1 MADLR
6 ITELAALASADLA
19 ANDLLPVADISASET
34 KKITVTDFTGKAVTL
49 IADATIPGAKIL
61 FGSNE
66 IPGTA
71 LENGAVDTTQLA
83 DNGVT
88 AAKLADESSVDLVTT
103 LPASGAFVGQ
113 IALDTDDSK
122 IYCWDGTN
130 WVSIKAAGSVNTV
143 IGDTAGIV
151 NLAIATAGD
160 QITITTSLDN
170 TSAAAQFLAGPTSAA
185 GTVAYRTIAA
195 GDLPTA
201 TSTDK
206 GAVVVNGNG
215 LALSGNTIIID
226 NTVTEETSN
235 YHIVRYDSKGL
246 VTEGRTIVAADVPI
260 ATSSSIGVVRPG
272 SGLGVDGV
280 GLISHTNSVVAGTAT
295 KVTFDAEGHITG
307 TQLLEAA
314 DIPDIDATKLTTGT
328 LESARI
334 GTSSISGAQIAN
346 YAVSKIGETQ
356 PTADHIGQFFFNP
369 LSRDLFLWDGNVYQ
383 PIGISVGEIVFAG
396 TFDASAGG
404 GTGLVAS
411 VTAEG
416 TAVGLVVGQALPA
429 AAIVNNRY
437 YLVVSEAGT
446 ITSGNAPQVSLS
458 PPDIILSN
466 GSSWTEIDVS
476 QTVTAQIATN
486 VSFSPT
492 GDVAA
497 TNVQAAIEELDSE
510 KLPKAGGT
518 VTGALLIGSGGSLE
532 FEGTS
537 DNTFET
543 TLAVVDPT
551 ADRTITLPNAT
562 GTVVLSGAIVDAD
575 INASA
580 AIAGTKIEQ
589 GTTSA
594 RGTVQLTDSTSST
607 SATTA
612 ATPNSVKSAYDLA
625 NAALPKSGGVMT
637 GDITLNAQSDLRWAD
652 SDSSNWVAFQAPAT
666 VSTNVT
672 WTLPAA
678 DGTNGQV
685 LTTNGTGTLSWATTS
700 APVTSVGG
708 QTGAVTYATTW
719 AVGTGASAATN
730 TDLDLAGTYAQTV
743 VAVSALNIDCST
755 GNYFTKTINGAS
767 TFTVSNVPTSRA
779 YAFTLE
785 LTHTSGTI
793 TWFSG
798 VEWPSGT
805 APTLT
810 TGKTHLFMFVTDDG
824 GTRWRASSL
833 INYTN

>member
-71 LENGAVDTTQLA
+71 LEDGAVDTTQLA

-130 WVSIKAAGSVNTV
+130 WVSIKAAGSINTV

-492 GDVAA
+492 GDIAA

-518 VTGALLIGSGGSLE
+518 VTGTLLIGSAGSLE

-551 ADRTITLPNAT
+551 ADRTITLPDVT
-562 GTVVLSGAIVDAD
+562 GTVITTGDTSTVSNTMLAGSIADTKLNTISTANKVSLTALDIDGGTDIGAGLADADLFVVDDGGGGTNRKAAATRITDYAFSKVSGDITISSAGTAAIGSGVIVNAD

-580 AIAGTKIEQ
+580 AIADTKLDTISTA
-589 GTTSA
+589 GKVSGSA
-594 RGTVQLTDSTSST
+594 
-607 SATTA
+607 
-612 ATPNSVKSAYDLA
+612 
-625 NAALPKSGGVMT
+625 
-637 GDITLNAQSDLRWAD
+637 I
-652 SDSSNWVAFQAPAT
+652 
-666 VSTNVT
+666 
-672 WTLPAA
+672 
-678 DGTNGQV
+678 
-685 LTTNGTGTLSWATTS
+685 
-700 APVTSVGG
+700 
-708 QTGAVTYATTW
+708 
-719 AVGTGASAATN
+719 
-730 TDLDLAGTYAQTV
+730 
-743 VAVSALNIDCST
+743 
-755 GNYFTKTINGAS
+755 
-767 TFTVSNVPTSRA
+767 
-779 YAFTLE
+779 
-785 LTHTSGTI
+785 TSGTI
-793 TWFSG
+793 GGSTAINTTGAITTTGQTTLKEIKETVFTLGTSGSIALDPANGSIQSSVLTGAPTFTDSLEAGQTVVLMLEGGASYTVTWPTITWVSSG
-798 VEWPSGT
+798 GNV

-810 TGKTHLFMFVTDDG
+810 AKDTLVLWKVSTTLYGAYVG
-824 GTRWRASSL
+824 S
-833 INYTN
+833 YV

>member
-61 FGSNE
+61 FGSNQ

-71 LENGAVDTTQLA
+71 LQNGAVDATQLA

-103 LPASGAFVGQ
+103 LPASGAFIGQ

-122 IYCWDGTN
+122 VYCWDGTN

-151 NLAIATAGD
+151 NLAITTAGD

-170 TSAAAQFLAGPTSAA
+170 TNAAAQFLAGPTSSA

-201 TSTDK
+201 TSTTK

-215 LALSGNTIIID
+215 LALSGDTLIID
-226 NTVTEETSN
+226 NTVTQETSN
-235 YHIVRYDSKGL
+235 YHIVRYNSKGL
-246 VTEGRTIVAADVPI
+246 VTGGRTIIAADVPV
-260 ATSSSIGVVRPG
+260 ATSSSVGVVSPG

-280 GLISHTNSVVAGTAT
+280 GELGHTNSVVAGTAT
-295 KVTFDAEGHITG
+295 KVTFDGEGHITG
-307 TQLLEAA
+307 TQTLDAA
-314 DIPDIDATKLTTGT
+314 DIPNIDASKLTTGT
-328 LESARI
+328 LQAARI
-334 GTSSISGAQIAN
+334 GTSSITGSQIAN
-346 YAVSKIGETQ
+346 YAVSKIGDTQ

-429 AAIVNNRY
+429 AATVNNRY

-446 ITSGNAPQVSLS
+446 ITSGNAPQVTLN
-458 PPDIILSN
+458 PPDIVLSN
-466 GSSWTEIDVS
+466 GNSWTEVDVS

-492 GDVAA
+492 GDIAA

-518 VTGALLIGSGGSLE
+518 VTGTLLIGPSGSLQ
-532 FEGTS
+532 FEGAS

-543 TLAVVDPT
+543 TVAVVDPT

-607 SATTA
+607 STTTA